1 MSTPLQT
8 KALQPWHSGQDYP
21 RQACQPM
28 VHHPQDTPGMPGGP
42 YPTAIYSHLGN
53 TTNTNSEIQVACVD
67 RNQPEDSVNLS
78 CDQQLARLDLRIQEI
93 EVRRGRSG
101 ESQPE

>member
-21 RQACQPM
+21 RQARQPM

-42 YPTAIYSHLGN
+42 YPTAIYSHLGSN
-53 TTNTNSEIQVACVD
+53 TNTNSERQVACVD

-78 CDQQLARLDLRIQEI
+78 RDQQLARLDLRIQEI
-93 EVRRGRSG
+93 EVRREKNG